1 MRKNFLVAHDR
12 MRATTFLIISS
23 LHTTLVTPVLLL
35 MDRKWRA
42 SPSVCAR
49 FSPFSLPLSNERYQ
63 FTFLTLQNVVQNV
76 ARGEVTTRIHACASL
91 LRRDR
96 FMNHLLLLDRSL
108 LLLLLPSSPPPPSL
122 SLLVSFLFLS
132 RNPSRTYRF
141 TRARCTFPSE
151 IQPYLFSAIKAIPRC
166 GTHNALIW
174 KKGK

>member
-1 MRKNFLVAHDR
+1 

-49 FSPFSLPLSNERYQ
+49 FSPFSLPPSNEPVPIYVSYATECCTECGPWSRWGNNAHSRVRLSIATRSFHES
-63 FTFLTLQNVVQNV
+63 FT
-76 ARGEVTTRIHACASL
+76 AP
-91 LRRDR
+91 
-96 FMNHLLLLDRSL
+96 RSF
-108 LLLLLPSSPPPPSL
+108 SPPPPSL

-141 TRARCTFPSE
+141 TRSVYVSIRDPAVSVFRDKSD
-151 IQPYLFSAIKAIPRC
+151 SSPRH
-166 GTHNALIW
+166 T
-174 KKGK
+174 